1 LPRPVSTSRAY
12 LPALDGIRAIAVL
25 AVLGYHFGVPWL
37 AGGLLGVGVFFTLSG
52 CLITGILLSAYER
65 TGGLELRRF
74 WVHRAR
80 RLLPGLVLM
89 LVVVLGTTALA
100 QRGSLGQ
107 RWDQTLAAIFY
118 VSNWTTIAGN
128 VSYFDHFAGP
138 GPLDHLW

>member
-1 LPRPVSTSRAY
+1 M
-12 LPALDGIRAIAVL
+12 
-25 AVLGYHFGVPWL
+25 LGLGL

-89 LVVVLGTTALA
+89 LVV
-100 QRGSLGQ
+100 
-107 RWDQTLAAIFY
+107 TLAGVYHSSLSLF
-118 VSNWTTIAGN
+118 TIDLTHAT
-128 VSYFDHFAGP
+128 
-138 GPLDHLW
+138 LDAADAKDILENIEGGLPKNIQTDIDNLDLNNININDGDLKLFSMIESR